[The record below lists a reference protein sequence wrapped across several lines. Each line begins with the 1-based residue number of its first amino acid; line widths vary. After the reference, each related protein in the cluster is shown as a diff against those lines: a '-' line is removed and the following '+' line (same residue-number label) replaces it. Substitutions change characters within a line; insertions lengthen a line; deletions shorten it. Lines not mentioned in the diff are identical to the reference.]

1 MNCAQSADAPD
12 IRRANAPVAGTG
24 PGAPKR
30 RANTRRDRLRRR
42 LILRHFLKDREG
54 ATAVEFALVA
64 LPFFGIIFAIIEVA
78 LTFWATQVLENAV
91 ADASRQIYTGQ
102 FQNAGGQSADA
113 FRDEICS
120 RVTALFNC
128 NDLVQ
133 VDVRSFPNFPGA
145 TLPPPVTPEGE
156 FDASGF
162 GYQATGPD
170 EIVVVR
176 AAMNY
181 PAFVGIFG
189 SRETMLNGGGRL
201 IMATS
206 AFRNE
211 PFTQ

>member
-1 MNCAQSADAPD
+1 MNSAGSSDAPGISRTESPVERPFAAAAD
-12 IRRANAPVAGTG
+12 RR
-24 PGAPKR
+24 KS
-30 RANTRRDRLRRR
+30 LRRR
-42 LILRHFLKDREG
+42 LILRHFLKNREG

-102 FQNAGGQSADA
+102 FQTSGGQSAEA
-113 FRDEICS
+113 FRDEVCS

-128 NDLVQ
+128 NDLVEI
-133 VDVRSFPNFPGA
+133 DVRSFPNFPGA
-145 TLPPPVTPEGE
+145 TLPPPVDDDGE
-156 FDASGF
+156 FDASDF
-162 GYQATGPD
+162 GYQPTGPD
-170 EIVVVR
+170 DIVVVR
-176 AAMNY
+176 AAMAY
-181 PAFVGIFG
+181 PAFVGILG
-189 SRETMLNGGGRL
+189 KRETQLSGGRRL

>member
-1 MNCAQSADAPD
+1 MNCARSCDAQNASPNEAPVCETGGTPAM
-12 IRRANAPVAGTG
+12 RRAN
-24 PGAPKR
+24 
-30 RANTRRDRLRRR
+30 LRRR
-42 LILRHFLKDREG
+42 LILRHFLKNREG

-102 FQNAGGQSADA
+102 FQSSGGQSADA
-113 FRDEICS
+113 FREEVCS
-120 RVTALFNC
+120 KVTALFDC
-128 NDLVQ
+128 NDLVEI
-133 VDVRSFPNFPGA
+133 DVRSFPNFPGA
-145 TLPPPVTPEGE
+145 SLPPPVNDDGE
-156 FDASGF
+156 FDTSDF

-170 EIVVVR
+170 DIVVVR

-181 PAFVGIFG
+181 PAFVGILG
-189 SRETMLNGGGRL
+189 KRETQLSGGGRL

-211 PFTQ
+211 PFTN

>member
-1 MNCAQSADAPD
+1 MNCAQPSTAPCIRMANAHVAGSGDAAPE
-12 IRRANAPVAGTG
+12 RRA
-24 PGAPKR
+24 R
-30 RANTRRDRLRRR
+30 TRSESLRRR

-78 LTFWATQVLENAV
+78 LAFWATQVLENAV

-128 NDLVQ
+128 TELVQ
-133 VDVRSFPNFPGA
+133 VDVRSFPSFPGA
-145 TLPPPVTPEGE
+145 TLPPPLTPEGE
-156 FDASGF
+156 FDTSDF

-189 SRETMLNGGGRL
+189 SRETMLSGGGRL

-211 PFTQ
+211 PFTP